1 MNGGSRHRPFLHGRE
16 EERSC
21 GGRSPTRACLPA
33 ALGPAHR
40 AGRHRH
46 GAVGNAGH
54 LGHGREPIP
63 DLLGHDRVH
72 RRMHAGLRFRRPASV
87 GPGCSAP
94 ARPRKPQKTLMF
106 SGAFSFR
113 DKQIRRFGKLL
124 ANSLIRTSAV
134 MDRTRGPGILERI
147 PGRAIGSGHF
157 GSVHQGPSGHDR
169 RCRMQWRRR
178 GPRGRWRLAHVVL
191 GANRTSAGLR
201 PRAIGQGHR
210 LRWRCSATRSTRTG
224 RATGGASIASAA
236 GSRRWLSSP
245 IVSHRA
251 RDKQFASTSGA

>member
-1 MNGGSRHRPFLHGRE
+1 MARSATPGISDMDVSQSRICSAAIASTVVCTQGSGFDDQRV
-16 EERSC
+16 SV
-21 GGRSPTRACLPA
+21 PA
-33 ALGPAHR
+33 A
-40 AGRHRH
+40 
-46 GAVGNAGH
+46 
-54 LGHGREPIP
+54 
-63 DLLGHDRVH
+63 
-72 RRMHAGLRFRRPASV
+72 
-87 GPGCSAP
+87 
-94 ARPRKPQKTLMF
+94 ARPRDQGSPRKHRC
-106 SGAFSFR
+106 FR
-113 DKQIRRFGKLL
+113 GLFHFRTSRFGSL

-147 PGRAIGSGHF
+147 SGRAIGSGHF

-169 RCRMQWRRR
+169 RCRMRWRRR
-178 GPRGRWRLAHVVL
+178 GPRGRWRLAHVVV
-191 GANRTSAGLR
+191 GANRTSAGLWL
-201 PRAIGQGHR
+201 RAISQGHR